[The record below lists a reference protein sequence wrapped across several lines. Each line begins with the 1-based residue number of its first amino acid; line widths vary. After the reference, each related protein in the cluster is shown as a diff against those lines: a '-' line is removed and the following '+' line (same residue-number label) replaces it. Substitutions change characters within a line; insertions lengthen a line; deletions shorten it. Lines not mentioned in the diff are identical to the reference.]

1 MNDVLSRR
9 APSAE
14 SVLNDALQTIREK
27 AASVRFGTITLT
39 LHEGRLTQLEISE
52 KKRFGG

>member
-39 LHEGRLTQLEISE
+39 LQEGRLTQLEISE